1 MRKKILTLAIAI
13 ATVAGT
19 SSVFAGKDANSGS
32 NGAANGQPFQALQSQ
47 IDANAALI
55 ASNGGSLADL
65 QIQINSLNSQIGAVE
80 ATIETLEANIAT
92 NTAGIDSA
100 MALISTTQE
109 NVDDVAADLS
119 ALAEAHAFDI
129 GLINETLVDVQAE
142 LVNLNTARE
151 TLASNL
157 ATQLSL
163 LSGAVDSNAVAID
176 SLLLNLLIINANLTS
191 INSDILNLSL
201 RQDALEATSASYAA
215 LLANLGGQITSLESS
230 VATLQGYHTTLFSGI
245 QTNLS
250 LSSLNGW
257 SICYS
262 TNYSAGTNP
271 EDIEAAC
278 SGSKIMLACRPT
290 GSGTL
295 TVAAYANRNE
305 VFLNTG
311 DSNNVVHTANGVDWY
326 LSGNYSMGFAPVGEG
341 VSRTSADTKNSHNG
355 DRLSWHTHDYG
366 AGGYRCGSTNG
377 LNGSNAW
384 EKLVLSAE

>member
-80 ATIETLEANIAT
+80 TTIETLEANIAT

-109 NVDDVAADLS
+109 NVNDVAADLS

-176 SLLLNLLIINANLTS
+176 SLLLNLLLSMPTS
-191 INSDILNLSL
+191 P
-201 RQDALEATSASYAA
+201 AS
-215 LLANLGGQITSLESS
+215 
-230 VATLQGYHTTLFSGI
+230 
-245 QTNLS
+245 
-250 LSSLNGW
+250 
-257 SICYS
+257 
-262 TNYSAGTNP
+262 
-271 EDIEAAC
+271 
-278 SGSKIMLACRPT
+278 
-290 GSGTL
+290 
-295 TVAAYANRNE
+295 TVI
-305 VFLNTG
+305 
-311 DSNNVVHTANGVDWY
+311 S
-326 LSGNYSMGFAPVGEG
+326 
-341 VSRTSADTKNSHNG
+341 
-355 DRLSWHTHDYG
+355 
-366 AGGYRCGSTNG
+366 
-377 LNGSNAW
+377 
-384 EKLVLSAE
+384 